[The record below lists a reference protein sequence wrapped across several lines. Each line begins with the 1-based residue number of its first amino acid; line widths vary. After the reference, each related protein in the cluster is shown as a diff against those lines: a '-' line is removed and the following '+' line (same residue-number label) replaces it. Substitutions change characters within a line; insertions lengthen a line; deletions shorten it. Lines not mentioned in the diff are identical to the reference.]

1 MLNIV
6 QLYLCKA
13 RKLANELRKDLADGH
28 FDGNK
33 HLDSGL
39 KDVMRLVEKRIG
51 LCMTLF
57 LTVFYLMYVQITK
70 KAMDIFNCAAADP
83 PDDPNN
89 PTTYMTIAPDQEC
102 WRPGTW
108 ETGTHVKLMPWALV
122 FVIVYSLAFPLF
134 IYCKFSKNKLKIF
147 EDQLLAAQDRGDKPE
162 TNVNFAFRHR
172 YSSMYKNYKP
182 QYWGWSIIVLSK
194 KLAVCF
200 TGLMFR
206 RNPSFQLAVAL
217 MVLFVA
223 FTLQVVNKPFMS
235 MDERADFVRLASR
248 RDFERGDRM
257 LRKMAAFGDQ
267 SEIERAKKR
276 LAMEEQAQL
285 TIARALT
292 IASKYFVNYNDVEAV
307 FLGCAIYVC
316 LAGVMFSSGYFDNPL
331 FTWQRTF
338 LGIFT
343 AIVVT
348 VSTAFYLYVVGLEVT
363 GVRKYRRQKNKA
375 KWTAFKKKAHFHK
388 DLFNLNNSNASS
400 EEEKAASVIEACMKG
415 KLERQKLHDRITSSG
430 TEEEKAILARVEARV
445 EVRRQKQ
452 HAARMAKKSKSSSRG
467 LFGGFGSGKKKT
479 AILPAIKTEENI
491 QSKKKKKKKTKK
503 DKKQQ
508 DDQLKLK
515 KEEEKKEE
523 EGERKEQKNLKAD
536 GKEVRS
542 KGQDLASW
550 GDEGDD

>member
-223 FTLQVVNKPFMS
+223 FTLQVLNKPFMS

-292 IASKYFVNYNDVEAV
+292 IASRYFVNYNDVEAV

-445 EVRRQKQ
+445 EVRRRKQ
-452 HAARMAKKSKSSSRG
+452 HAAHMAKKSQSSG

-479 AILPAIKTEENI
+479 AILPAIKTEDKN
-491 QSKKKKKKKTKK
+491 SKPKKKKKKKKRIK
-503 DKKQQ
+503 R
-508 DDQLKLK
+508 
-515 KEEEKKEE
+515 EEEEE
-523 EGERKEQKNLKAD
+523 E
-536 GKEVRS
+536 EVRS
-542 KGQDLASW
+542 KLKEEKVDESKIAAESSKTAGKEARTKGQELASW
-550 GDEGDD
+550 GDEGDDY

>member
-1 MLNIV
+1 MLNILK
-6 QLYLCKA
+6 LYMCKA
-13 RKLANELRKDLADGH
+13 RKIANELRKDLADGH
-28 FDGNK
+28 FDGNET
-33 HLDSGL
+33 LDSGL
-39 KDVMRLVEKRIG
+39 KDVLKLVEKRIG

-70 KAMDIFNCAAADP
+70 KAMGIFNCAAADP

-147 EDQLLAAQDRGDKPE
+147 EDQLLAAQERGDKPE
-162 TNVNFAFRHR
+162 TNVNFAFRHK

-217 MVLFVA
+217 AVLFVA
-223 FTLQVVNKPFMS
+223 FTLQVLNKPFMS
-235 MDERADFVRLASR
+235 MDERADIVRLASR
-248 RDFERGDRM
+248 RDYERGNKM

-292 IASKYFVNYNDVEAV
+292 MSSKYFVNYNKVETV
-307 FLGCAIYVC
+307 FLGCSIYVC
-316 LAGVMFSSGYFDNPL
+316 LAGVMFSSGYFEDPM
-331 FTWQRTF
+331 FAWQRTF

-343 AIVVT
+343 AIVVV
-348 VSTAFYLYVVGLEVT
+348 VSTAFYLYVIGLEIT
-363 GVRKYRRQKNKA
+363 GVQKYRRQKNKA

-388 DLFNLNNSNASS
+388 DLFNLNNSNANS
-400 EEEKAASVIEACMKG
+400 EEKRAASIIEACMKG

-445 EVRRQKQ
+445 EVRRRKQ
-452 HAARMAKKSKSSSRG
+452 HAAHMAKKSQSSSRG